1 MTKFK
6 EGDIVRRKYGKT
18 NYEVMYVRGAGNFD
32 VRSLNTGRITKWE
45 YMSGYQHSENTEG
58 YTKMAT
64 QKTLYEIQV
73 NGETQIA
80 EKLMEKSSTNWLM
93 QVYNTSTVL
102 FVDKADCK
110 EILPHTVELRINGTQ
125 QHFRYDENKLKA
137 GEVYLTAKG
146 DFVFVLAVDTKNK
159 SASVNPPKLVTRLMT
174 TSV

>member
-1 MTKFK
+1 MSKF
-6 EGDIVRRKYGKT
+6 EVGDIVKKTYGRT
-18 NYEVMYVRGAGNFD
+18 YYEVVGCPGNGRIH
-32 VRSLNTGRITKWE
+32 VRSLNSGRISKLE
-45 YMSGYQHSENTEG
+45 YASNFNIAENTEG
-58 YTKMAT
+58 YTKMAI

-146 DFVFVLAVDTKNK
+146 DFVFVIAVDTKNK
-159 SASVNPPKLVTRLMT
+159 SASVNPPKLVTRVLT
-174 TSV
+174 EAV